1 MSLVDSAR
9 VREWAL
15 GTIAEWLPG
24 YTDTLEDGHQRKIT
38 DISDVDQGPLT
49 ISVDRTSPNDGNPEV
64 FVVDVTVIRRMP
76 ITNGQRWEL
85 VATVARSS
93 RRRCIS
99 DGRHAVPG

>member
-1 MSLVDSAR
+1 MNPVDSTR

-64 FVVDVTVIRRMP
+64 FVVDVTVIKAHAYHEWP
-76 ITNGQRWEL
+76 AVGACSDCGQVES
-85 VATVARSS
+85 A
-93 RRRCIS
+93 
-99 DGRHAVPG
+99 AVHQ